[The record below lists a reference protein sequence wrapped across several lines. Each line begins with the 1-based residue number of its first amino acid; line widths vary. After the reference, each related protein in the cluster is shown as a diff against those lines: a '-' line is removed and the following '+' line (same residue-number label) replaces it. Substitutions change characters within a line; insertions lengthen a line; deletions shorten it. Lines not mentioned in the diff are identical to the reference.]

1 MPKQRQKRR
10 KKPRSRKVVKKRTV
24 VRRNMQGQGP
34 VGDWFKKTF
43 SKRNLKKANKFLRKN
58 KVISRTAGILDEFG
72 VPHASRVAR
81 VSKKLGYGKRK
92 REPLGI
98 KV

>member
-1 MPKQRQKRR
+1 MPKRKAR
-10 KKPRSRKVVKKRTV
+10 KKVVRKRKVV
-24 VRRNMQGQGP
+24 RRKNIQGEGP
-34 VGDWFKKTF
+34 IGDFFRKTF
-43 SKRNLKKANKFLRKN
+43 SKRNLKKANRFLRKN

-81 VSKKLGYGKRK
+81 VSKKLGYGKQQTNQRH
-92 REPLGI
+92 EPLAI

>member
-1 MPKQRQKRR
+1 MPKRKARKKVVRR
-10 KKPRSRKVVKKRTV
+10 KRKVV
-24 VRRNMQGQGP
+24 RRKNIQGEGP
-34 VGDWFKKTF
+34 VGDWLKRLLVKK
-43 SKRNLKKANKFLRKN
+43 NVKKANKFLRKN

-81 VSKKLGYGKRK
+81 VSKKLGYGKRGTNQ
-92 REPLGI
+92 RHEPRAI

>member
-1 MPKQRQKRR
+1 MPKRKAR
-10 KKPRSRKVVKKRTV
+10 KKVVRKRKVV
-24 VRRNMQGQGP
+24 RRKNIQGEGP
-34 VGDWFKKTF
+34 VDRWFKKTF
-43 SKRNLKKANKFLRKN
+43 SKKNLKKANNFLRKN

-81 VSKKLGYGKRK
+81 VSKKLGYGKRGTNQ
-92 REPLGI
+92 RHEPRAI

>member
-1 MPKQRQKRR
+1 MPQKRR
-10 KKPRSRKVVKKRTV
+10 RKVKKRKVVRKK
-24 VRRNMQGQGP
+24 NIQGEGP

-43 SKRNLKKANKFLRKN
+43 SKKNLKKANRFLRKN
-58 KVISRTAGILDEFG
+58 KVISRTAGVLDEFG

-81 VSKKLGYGKRK
+81 VSKKLGYGKGK
-92 REPLGI
+92 EPKAI